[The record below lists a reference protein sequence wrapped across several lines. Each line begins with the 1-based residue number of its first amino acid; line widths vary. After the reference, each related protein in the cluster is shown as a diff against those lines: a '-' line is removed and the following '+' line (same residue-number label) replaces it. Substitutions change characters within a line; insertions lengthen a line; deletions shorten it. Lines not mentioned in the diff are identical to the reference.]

1 MEIRIVSF
9 FGWMLLALSFAA
21 AQPKWVECIKNETS
35 VTYLLSHP
43 LHHMESTSKEIDCR
57 AEIDTAKKEI
67 KTASVQIDVMTFN
80 SGNSNRDSH
89 AMEVIDAITYP
100 DVIFSSTSIVQK
112 GDSLKATGK
121 LTFHGITKD
130 IIIAAATKWLPNRLE
145 VNGSFDLSLTDFK
158 VERPSLLGIKCDDSL
173 KFSLTVVFKLE

>member
-1 MEIRIVSF
+1 MKTKTVFI
-9 FGWMLLALSFAA
+9 FGWMLLALSCAVG
-21 AQPKWVECIKNETS
+21 QTKSIECSKNETS

-57 AEIDTAKKEI
+57 IEINPAKKEI
-67 KTASVQIDVMTFN
+67 KTVSVQIDVTTFN

-100 DVIFSSTSIVQK
+100 DVIFSSTSIVQN
-112 GDSLKATGK
+112 GDSLKAMGK

-130 IIIAAATKWLPNRLE
+130 IMIAAITQWSPNRLE
-145 VNGSFDLSLTDFK
+145 VQGYFDLSLTDFK
-158 VERPSLLGIKCDDSL
+158 VERPSLLGIKCDDTL
-173 KFSLTVVFKLE
+173 NFSLTVAFKLE